1 MPCES
6 RILQSPIK
14 GQVKLVLWETGG
26 RSLPAQV
33 LGGCGGV
40 VKKRGGL
47 RHSVTQPPCVMR
59 VSRKRAYTLRILVD
73 LESET
78 A

>member
-1 MPCES
+1 MLKH
-6 RILQSPIK
+6 ILS
-14 GQVKLVLWETGG
+14 LVGAA
-26 RSLPAQV
+26 LPAQV

-40 VKKRGGL
+40 VKNKWAV
-47 RHSVTQPPCVMR
+47 SQYMTQPTCWMR